1 MGLHKRLCV
10 CVERERERWG
20 SLVHVY
26 HGHGHMEVDAVL
38 IWEESWESKGFFTIE
53 KTADSFLPV
62 MACLRRVSYLAARQ
76 QLWCLGVNPS

>member
-1 MGLHKRLCV
+1 
-10 CVERERERWG
+10 
-20 SLVHVY
+20 
-26 HGHGHMEVDAVL
+26 MEVDAVL